1 MCVESFV
8 CLQVS
13 SCEIL
18 NRIDHFHTGLMPNL
32 NVISIAFQGLKNWPS
47 YLVELLKIILHC
59 LSDVLVDSSETIQM
73 NVNQIETKLELK
85 Q

>member
-1 MCVESFV
+1 VCVESFV

-18 NRIDHFHTGLMPNL
+18 NRIDHFHTGLMP
-32 NVISIAFQGLKNWPS
+32 NWPS

>member
-1 MCVESFV
+1 VCVESFV

-18 NRIDHFHTGLMPNL
+18 NRIDHFHTGLI
-32 NVISIAFQGLKNWPS
+32 VISIAFQGLKNWPS